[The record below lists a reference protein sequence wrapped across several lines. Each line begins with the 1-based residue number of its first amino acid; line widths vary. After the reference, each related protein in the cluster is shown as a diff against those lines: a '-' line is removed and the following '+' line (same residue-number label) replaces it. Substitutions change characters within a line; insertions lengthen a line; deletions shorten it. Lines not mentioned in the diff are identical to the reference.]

1 MALPGIDALWV
12 QYPQGTPED
21 VAALIGGAVANNI
34 RTASWETC
42 CIRIS
47 RALNY
52 SGVPV
57 TGFAGMANP
66 YMTDGKVRASPGG
79 DSKWY
84 IFSTYDLRVYLTVRF
99 GQPKLF
105 KGTADEKT
113 VAGVP
118 GIIMFGWRHVDLWD
132 GSKVCHLALF
142 GHASAVT
149 NGVLI
154 WPTPKT

>member
-1 MALPGIDALWV
+1 MALPSIDALWV

-21 VAALIGGAVANNI
+21 VAAVIRGPVGNNI
-34 RTASWETC
+34 LTLDWETC

-47 RALNY
+47 RTLNY
-52 SGVPV
+52 TGVPV

-66 YMTDGKVRASPGG
+66 YMTNGKVRAAQGG
-79 DSKWY
+79 DNKWY
-84 IFSTYDLRVYLTVRF
+84 IFSTFDLRVYLTVRF
-99 GQPKLF
+99 GHPKVF
-105 KGTADEKT
+105 PGTATERT

-132 GSKVCHLALF
+132 GSNVCHLALF
-142 GHASAVT
+142 GHSSAVT